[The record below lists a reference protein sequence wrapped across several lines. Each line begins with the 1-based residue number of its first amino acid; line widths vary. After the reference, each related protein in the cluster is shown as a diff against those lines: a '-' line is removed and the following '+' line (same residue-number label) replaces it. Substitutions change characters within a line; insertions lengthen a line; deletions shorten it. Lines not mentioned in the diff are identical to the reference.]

1 MGELIEQVIGRNLVA
16 VTEARHWHEGQRDGD
31 VESLVH
37 FWLHFQGVP
46 PLMAH
51 GSGELL
57 GLEFSEPYAS
67 YDMGEHGETR
77 VGLAQWPDML
87 GLLPGHRLLDAA
99 LIWGY
104 ATRPGLG
111 GVLLSFDHCDL
122 ALAVDPFYSNSERLF
137 TQRLSIGWSSPHSPS
152 VGDPINRDEPSALPD
167 QRHDE
172 PSQCQ
177 VTVPEAAVSMG
188 QRGTPDRQDRQA
200 AFRTRWAARTQAALP
215 PPVEPRR

>member
-99 LIWGY
+99 LI
-104 ATRPGLG
+104 
-111 GVLLSFDHCDL
+111 
-122 ALAVDPFYSNSERLF
+122 
-137 TQRLSIGWSSPHSPS
+137 
-152 VGDPINRDEPSALPD
+152 
-167 QRHDE
+167 
-172 PSQCQ
+172 
-177 VTVPEAAVSMG
+177 
-188 QRGTPDRQDRQA
+188 
-200 AFRTRWAARTQAALP
+200 
-215 PPVEPRR
+215 

>member
-57 GLEFSEPYAS
+57 RLEFSEPYAA

-77 VGLAQWPDML
+77 VGLAQWPDL
-87 GLLPGHRLLDAA
+87 LALLPGHRLLDAA
-99 LIWGY
+99 LIRGY
-104 ATRPGLG
+104 AMRPALG
-111 GVLLSFDHCDL
+111 GVLLRFDHCDL
-122 ALAVDPFYSNSERLF
+122 VVASLGDEWVLRQGTIPPALAPYL
-137 TQRLSIGWSSPHSPS
+137 T
-152 VGDPINRDEPSALPD
+152 VGSW
-167 QRHDE
+167 
-172 PSQCQ
+172 
-177 VTVPEAAVSMG
+177 MG
-188 QRGTPDRQDRQA
+188 DRA
-200 AFRTRWAARTQAALP
+200 NG
-215 PPVEPRR
+215 